1 MDQGPGTK
9 DQGAVEP
16 TAKSM
21 VAALTIALAFVAL
34 TRGPVARA
42 EAFDF
47 DEVGYLEMI
56 REARFPMHHT
66 LFLATARMLG
76 ELVGDAYRGFVLLDM
91 IVSALALWAVWW
103 WLRAIVGPWTAAA
116 TTLVLGSGPVF
127 WSYGAMAANYTAIPL
142 VGSILLGIAWRG
154 RSAPRAWHPYA
165 AAVVLALGAGYR
177 SDIGTFWL
185 PVLLVI
191 LWQHR
196 GIAAAQA
203 VLLCAALSLAWIAPM
218 LHDAGGWAPYRA
230 ASARFAHEAGY
241 LNSVWHLGL
250 IDATVR
256 YAVKLAL
263 ALTWTLGLS
272 LLLVPRGLLRL
283 GGIGPAAL
291 LALSVL
297 PALAVHLT
305 IHFGVPGYAFHYL
318 PALAAL
324 LALGL
329 GRSATDDRLA
339 AARGL
344 ALAATLA
351 ATFWFYPA
359 DFDRPRGLHRDFDL
373 TVARYTRIGLRTPN
387 PVRDPTAWRTANSQ
401 SLPGDSGRRYPR
413 VRKSLLEIWGR

>member
-1 MDQGPGTK
+1 ML
-9 DQGAVEP
+9 
-16 TAKSM
+16 
-21 VAALTIALAFVAL
+21 AALAIALAFVAG
-34 TRGPVARA
+34 TRGPVARS
-42 EAFDF
+42 EALDF

-66 LFLATARMLG
+66 LFLAAARTVG
-76 ELVGDAYRGFVLLDM
+76 EVVGDPYRGFVILDM
-91 IVSALALWAVWW
+91 FVSTLALGAVWW
-103 WLRAIVGPWTAAA
+103 WLRALVGPWTAAA
-116 TTLVLGSGPVF
+116 LALALGVGPVF
-127 WSYGAMAANYTAIPL
+127 WSYGAMAANYPAIPL
-142 VGSILLGIAWRG
+142 VGSIMLGIAWRG
-154 RSAPRAWHPYA
+154 RSAPRPWHPYVA
-165 AAVVLALGAGYR
+165 AAVLALGAGYR

-191 LWQHR
+191 LWRHR
-196 GIAAAQA
+196 WIASAQA
-203 VLLCAALSLAWIAPM
+203 GLLFAALNLAWIVPM
-218 LHDAGGWAPYRA
+218 LHDAGGWTLYRA
-230 ASARFAHEAGY
+230 ASARFAHDAGY

-250 IDATVR
+250 IDATAR
-256 YAVKLAL
+256 YAVKIALAL
-263 ALTWTLGLS
+263 AWTLGLG
-272 LLLVPRGLLRL
+272 LLFVPRGLGRL
-283 GGIGPAAL
+283 GGLGPLAL

-297 PALAVHLT
+297 PALAIHLT

-318 PALAAL
+318 PALLAL

-329 GRSATDDRLA
+329 GRSMNDDRVA

-401 SLPGDSGRRYPR
+401 SLPGDSGRRYPG